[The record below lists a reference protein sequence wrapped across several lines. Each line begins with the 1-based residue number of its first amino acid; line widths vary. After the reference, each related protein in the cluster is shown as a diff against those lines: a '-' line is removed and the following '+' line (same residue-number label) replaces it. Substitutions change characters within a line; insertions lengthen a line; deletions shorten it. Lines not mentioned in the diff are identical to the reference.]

1 MKQFWFAVLIWMT
14 SSTVWA
20 FEPFIVKDIRV
31 EGLQRISA
39 GTVFNYL
46 PIQVGDT
53 LNQVGDT
60 LNITASRNA
69 IRALF
74 KTGFFKDIR
83 LERDAGI
90 VVVIVSERPSIASI
104 DLSGNKDIESEELLE
119 GLKQIGLAD
128 GRVYNRSLLEKV
140 KQELHRQYYGN
151 GKYGVKIKTEATPLE
166 RNRVAVSIEISEGQV
181 AKIQEI
187 NIVGNHIFSDDD
199 LADEFQL
206 SSPTMFSFYT
216 SNDQYSKQKLSGD
229 LETLKS
235 YYQNR
240 GYINFKIRSTQ
251 VTITPDKKSIYITI
265 NVDEGDLYTVSEI
278 QVSGDLVVPVE
289 MLESLIRI
297 GPGDIF
303 SRKKIAESTGLIN
316 DVMGDDG
323 YAFANINTVPDIDEE
338 KKTVKMT
345 FFIDPGKRV
354 YVRRISMFGNTRT
367 ADVVLRREMR
377 QMEGGWFSTKQV
389 NRSRTRLEKLGYFTT
404 VNVETPAVPGSND
417 QIDVNYTVAENPSGN
432 FLASLGYSQTGGV
445 ILGFSINENN
455 FLGTGKRVGLT
466 FNNSDIN
473 TVYRLSYTNPYHTVD
488 GVSRGFF
495 LTYRETD
502 AAQANL
508 SRYTTDEA
516 ILGATYGIPLS
527 EYSRI
532 RAGFDVGRTTLN
544 ATGSSAQEVVDFIE
558 ENGDEFTGLGLNMR
572 WFYDTRN
579 RALFADRGYTHRI
592 TAEMTAPG
600 SDLEYYRIGY
610 YYQQYIPLFKN
621 WTVSMKGDV
630 GYGDGYGDTTG
641 LPFFKNYFA
650 GGTRNVRGYK
660 DNRLGP
666 KDSEGNSI
674 GGSMKVTGG
683 LELLFPTPFVK
694 EDNRSLQL
702 SAFADGGNVFAGYE
716 DFSVSELRYSV
727 GLAIV
732 WVSPLGPLK
741 FSLAYPINDQ
751 AQDDTQVFQF
761 SFGGNLF

>member
-20 FEPFIVKDIRV
+20 FEPFTVKDIRV

-46 PIQVGDT
+46 PIQVGDE
-53 LNQVGDT
+53 
-60 LNITASRNA
+60 LNILASRNA

-74 KTGFFKDIR
+74 KTGFFKDVR
-83 LERDAGI
+83 LERDAGV
-90 VVVIVSERPSIASI
+90 VVVIVNERPSIASI

-151 GKYGVKIKTEATPLE
+151 GKYGVKITTEATPLE

-187 NIVGNHIFSDDD
+187 SIVGNHIFSDDD
-199 LADEFQL
+199 LADQFQL
-206 SSPTMFSFYT
+206 SPPTMFSFYT

-229 LETLKS
+229 LESLKS

-265 NVDEGDLYTVSEI
+265 NVDEGDQYTVSEI
-278 QVSGDLVVPVE
+278 QVAGDLVVPVE
-289 MLESLIRI
+289 ILESLIKI

-323 YAFANINTVPDIDEE
+323 YAFANINTVPDIDYAN
-338 KKTVKMT
+338 KTVKMT

-417 QIDVNYTVAENPSGN
+417 LIDVNYTVAENPSGN
-432 FLASLGYSQTGGV
+432 FLASLGYSQTGGI

-473 TVYRLSYTNPYHTVD
+473 TVYRLSYTNPYHTID

-508 SRYTTDEA
+508 SRYATDEA
-516 ILGATYGIPLS
+516 IIGATYGIPLS

-532 RAGFDVGRTTLN
+532 RAGFDVGRTKLY
-544 ATGSSAQEVVDFIE
+544 ATGSSSEEVLKFIRD
-558 ENGDEFTGLGLNMR
+558 NGDEYTGLGLNMR

-579 RALFADRGYTHRI
+579 RALFADNGYTHRI
-592 TAEMTAPG
+592 TADMTGPG
-600 SDLEYYRIGY
+600 SDLEYFRIGY

-621 WTVSMKGDV
+621 WTVSMKGDF
-630 GYGDGYGDTTG
+630 GYGDGYGDTNE

-666 KDSEGNSI
+666 KDSQGNSI
-674 GGSMKVTGG
+674 GGSMKLTGG
-683 LELLFPTPFVK
+683 LELLFPTPFSK
-694 EDNRSLQL
+694 EENKSIQL
-702 SAFADGGNVFAGYE
+702 SAFADGGNVFDGIKS
-716 DFSVSELRYSV
+716 FSASELRYSV
-727 GLAIV
+727 GLAAL

-741 FSLAYPINDQ
+741 FSVAYPINDQ
-751 AQDDTQVFQF
+751 AGDDTQVFQF